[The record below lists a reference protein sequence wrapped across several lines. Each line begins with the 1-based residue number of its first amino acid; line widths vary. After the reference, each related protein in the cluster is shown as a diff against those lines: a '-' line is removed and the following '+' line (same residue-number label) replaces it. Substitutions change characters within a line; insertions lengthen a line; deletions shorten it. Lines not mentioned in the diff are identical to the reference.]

1 LEKQKAC
8 IQKQITT
15 EIVRENHSRVHR
27 RTCSICLTVP
37 AGVLPSSG
45 QQKERIYRPLEE
57 DPACLLFFDAITK
70 ADYDMFVASKDG
82 EMGELL
88 LNKTKLEAALSTTV
102 DADILVRINEVVD
115 TALNFSDVTREVIS
129 RFIEKI
135 EVKANGTVKLFYRF
149 AGSSTVLNELIV

>member
-1 LEKQKAC
+1 
-8 IQKQITT
+8 
-15 EIVRENHSRVHR
+15 
-27 RTCSICLTVP
+27 
-37 AGVLPSSG
+37 
-45 QQKERIYRPLEE
+45 
-57 DPACLLFFDAITK
+57 
-70 ADYDMFVASKDG
+70 MFVASKDG